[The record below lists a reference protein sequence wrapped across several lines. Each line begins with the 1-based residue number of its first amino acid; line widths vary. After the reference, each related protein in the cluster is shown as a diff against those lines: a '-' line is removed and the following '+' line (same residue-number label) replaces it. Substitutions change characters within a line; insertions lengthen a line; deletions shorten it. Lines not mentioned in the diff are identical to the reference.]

1 MPPNKAYDYIITGG
15 GCAGLSLVM
24 RMLNEPLLA
33 NKTILIIDKDT
44 KRMNDRT
51 WCYWEKGEGF
61 FDEVVY
67 RRWEKAWFHGE
78 GYSSL
83 KQLGP
88 YAYKMIRGI
97 DFYEYCH
104 ARIRKS
110 PNVEFYLG
118 PLHSIV
124 NTVSGVEVVAGDQ
137 RFHGRYAFNSILL
150 TKPELKDG
158 EYDLLQHFKG
168 WIVETAAP
176 VFSTDEATLM
186 DFRVEQQ
193 EGTTFVYVMPLTP
206 NRALVEYTLFTDKLL
221 NQDQYDKGL
230 RDYMERF
237 LGNCQY
243 RILEEE
249 FGVIPMTDVVFPEAN
264 GNIFHLGTAGGQTK
278 PSSGYTF
285 RFIQKKVDQVIDR
298 LRSDQYPHLPAGR
311 LMQRFMWYDKV
322 LLHMLAR
329 KKMSGKKIFSLLFS
343 RNRISTIFAFLDN
356 ETTLAQEFRL
366 LNTLPQIPFM
376 RAGWFELFK

>member
-24 RMLNEPLLA
+24 RVLNEPLLA

-376 RAGWFELFK
+376 RAGWFELIK